1 MRRCERYRC
10 RVAVGFRRPARGT
23 GAVYG
28 QLAGAYY
35 GFADIPKSWRE
46 KITKAEVVA
55 SLAERLYRHVSGGT
69 NR

>member
-1 MRRCERYRC
+1 
-10 RVAVGFRRPARGT
+10 
-23 GAVYG
+23 VYG